1 MTPSTLTLPNV
12 LGMVRLLLSPGLIV
26 LGALGDGMPF
36 LILFLFLEGTD
47 WLDGKLAIRLNQ
59 RTRFG
64 ARLDTVADM
73 TMYGAL
79 LVGLVLLE
87 GQTFLEEWP
96 WMLPAVVGFAAS
108 WSLSFWKFGVLPSYH
123 AWSAKLSWL
132 LAVLAAVAL
141 LAFDRIW
148 PVRVAAMAVTL
159 ANVEAIALTLRLDRP
174 RSDVRS
180 IFSMEQRG
188 PRHLDDD
195 ELDDEGPDA
204 DAPDDEEVRHDV
216 EEGRG

>member
-1 MTPSTLTLPNV
+1 MARSILTAPNA
-12 LGMVRLLLSPGLIV
+12 LGIARLVLSPGLAV
-26 LGALGDGMPF
+26 LGALGDGTAF
-36 LILFLFLEGTD
+36 LILFLTLEATD

-87 GQTFLEEWP
+87 GATFLGEWP
-96 WMLPAVVGFAAS
+96 WILPALVGFAVS

-123 AWSAKLSWL
+123 ALSAKVSWL

-141 LAFDRIW
+141 LFLDRIW

-180 IFSMEQRG
+180 VFSMTRRG

-195 ELDDEGPDA
+195 ELDEEETDHRALDA
-204 DAPDDEEVRHDV
+204 GEAEDDFEEMSR
-216 EEGRG
+216 

>member
-1 MTPSTLTLPNV
+1 MARSILTAPNA
-12 LGMVRLLLSPGLIV
+12 LGIARLVLSPGLAV
-26 LGALGDGMPF
+26 LGALGDGTAF
-36 LILFLFLEGTD
+36 LILFLTLEATD

-87 GQTFLEEWP
+87 GATFLGEWP
-96 WMLPAVVGFAAS
+96 WILPALVGFAVS

-123 AWSAKLSWL
+123 ALSAKVSWL

-141 LAFDRIW
+141 LFLDRIW

-180 IFSMEQRG
+180 VFSMTRRG

-195 ELDDEGPDA
+195 ELD
-204 DAPDDEEVRHDV
+204 
-216 EEGRG
+216 EEGTDHRALDAGEAEDDFEEMSR